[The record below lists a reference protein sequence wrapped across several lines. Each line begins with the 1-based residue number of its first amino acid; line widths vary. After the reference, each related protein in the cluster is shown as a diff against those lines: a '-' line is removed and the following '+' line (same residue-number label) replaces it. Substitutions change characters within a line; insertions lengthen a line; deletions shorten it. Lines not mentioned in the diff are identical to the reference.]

1 MKLFYVFLIY
11 ALVCIGCQNNST
23 QSIVVE
29 KKGFETLSDSLLSQM
44 PGVLLCT
51 DKHLFWS
58 DPFNSPFAHFI
69 DKKSGK
75 EVSAIGQ
82 YGQGPNDFSTPWF
95 AEYKGDTIF
104 VWDLNEDKQMFISLD
119 SDGVCSLRHLADRGL
134 DCSYNRIIQLSGDRS
149 IRHNPESIDHPFSFI
164 CGKDTVKCGK
174 DPIKGDF
181 SADSKYNCFQGE
193 VCYNRN
199 KDLLVYCPIK
209 FEYMA
214 IYKFDGKKIDLKY
227 EYAPTSKYTVS
238 DGDLKILDG
247 TRTGAKGLCFTAN
260 YIATLEYDY
269 DNEDVTF
276 VNSNPILHTSR
287 LATIFK
293 NYPKTQHY
301 PALPLFYEGWD
312 DESSSL
318 LIEMDNELFEII
330 DKLKENG
337 LEVNEIEPLLKYYE
351 SHDAASLTKK
361 LSSITAFKGIGTP
374 SVQNEDG
381 TYSPDLNSRYFT
393 ADFPYG
399 LDILLSFGRTIG
411 LKLSHMEKVSSWYH
425 TISGNKDSFSLEKF
439 GIKSTE
445 DIIKF
450 YK

>member
-1 MKLFYVFLIY
+1 MKIGIIGGGNLGSVLAVNFSLNNEVILYTNLLDKVDEYRPDMQVFCEDTNSYKTGKDIRYTTSLKEL
-11 ALVCIGCQNNST
+11 AENST
-23 QSIVVE
+23 YIFITFPSFMFEALSNDLVPYLNKNHHLVFIPGSGGAELFFKNALEKGATITGLQRVHAIARIIEFGKLVKESGIKPKLRIASVPSSYNDKAAEDLHILYGLPVE
-29 KKGFETLSDSLLSQM
+29 KLD
-44 PGVLLCT
+44 
-51 DKHLFWS
+51 
-58 DPFNSPFAHFI
+58 N
-69 DKKSGK
+69 
-75 EVSAIGQ
+75 
-82 YGQGPNDFSTPWF
+82 Y
-95 AEYKGDTIF
+95 
-104 VWDLNEDKQMFISLD
+104 LN
-119 SDGVCSLRHLADRGL
+119 
-134 DCSYNRIIQLSGDRS
+134 
-149 IRHNPESIDHPFSFI
+149 
-164 CGKDTVKCGK
+164 
-174 DPIKGDF
+174 
-181 SADSKYNCFQGE
+181 
-193 VCYNRN
+193 
-199 KDLLVYCPIK
+199 
-209 FEYMA
+209 
-214 IYKFDGKKIDLKY
+214 
-227 EYAPTSKYTVS
+227 
-238 DGDLKILDG
+238 
-247 TRTGAKGLCFTAN
+247 
-260 YIATLEYDY
+260 
-269 DNEDVTF
+269 VTF

-293 NYPKTQHY
+293 YYPKTQRY
-301 PALPLFYEGWD
+301 PVLPLFYEGWD

-318 LIEMDNELFEII
+318 LIEMDNELFKII

-351 SHDAASLTKK
+351 SHDATSLTNK